1 MAFKKLFLWFS
12 EGVVLLGIVFL
23 VNAQL
28 FISVYY
34 YAVKALDKIKS
45 MIL

>member
-1 MAFKKLFLWFS
+1 MAIKKLFLWFS
-12 EGVVLLGIVFL
+12 EGVVLLAIVFL

-45 MIL
+45 ILL

>member
-1 MAFKKLFLWFS
+1 MALKKLFLWLS

-28 FISVYY
+28 FMSVYY
-34 YAVKALDKIKS
+34 YALKALDRIKS
-45 MIL
+45 IIL

>member
-1 MAFKKLFLWFS
+1 MAFKKIFLWLS

-28 FISVYY
+28 FMSVYY
-34 YAVKALDKIKS
+34 YAIKALDKIKS